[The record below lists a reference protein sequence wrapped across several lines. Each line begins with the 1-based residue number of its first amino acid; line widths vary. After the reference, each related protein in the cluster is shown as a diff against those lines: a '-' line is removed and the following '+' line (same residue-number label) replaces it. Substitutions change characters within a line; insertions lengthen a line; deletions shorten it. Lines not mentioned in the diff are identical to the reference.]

1 MRFCIRK
8 GAVMKSVI
16 AAVVAGVGMLAL
28 PAAAQ
33 DAPPAFK
40 AAPVAPAPVAP
51 QDQVGRDVHCFM
63 IFMGL
68 SAGSEGGENAMQTGA
83 RMMAFYWYGK
93 LSGQITDAE
102 LEKRLIAEG
111 PNLKGD
117 VVKADFMRCGGEAGA
132 RSDAMQT
139 ILEHVGAAEAAAAPK
154 DKLDAAPDAPQ
165 PDVTKPDAPRPDA
178 MKPDAPKPDAP
189 KPADTAGEQPKP

>member
-1 MRFCIRK
+1 
-8 GAVMKSVI
+8 MKSVI
-16 AAVVAGVGMLAL
+16 AALVAGPLAFGVL

-33 DAPPAFK
+33 EAPPAQTP
-40 AAPVAPAPVAP
+40 APAAPAPVAP
-51 QDQVGRDVHCFM
+51 QDAIGKDVHCFM

-68 SAGSEGGENAMQTGA
+68 SAGNEGGENAMLTGA

-93 LSGQITDAE
+93 LSAQITDAE

-111 PNLKGD
+111 PNLRGD

-132 RSDAMQT
+132 RSDAMQA

-154 DKLDAAPDAPQ
+154 PEGAPDAPKSETSQ
-165 PDVTKPDAPRPDA
+165 PDAIKPDAA
-178 MKPDAPKPDAP
+178 KPDAAEPETE
-189 KPADTAGEQPKP
+189 PARP